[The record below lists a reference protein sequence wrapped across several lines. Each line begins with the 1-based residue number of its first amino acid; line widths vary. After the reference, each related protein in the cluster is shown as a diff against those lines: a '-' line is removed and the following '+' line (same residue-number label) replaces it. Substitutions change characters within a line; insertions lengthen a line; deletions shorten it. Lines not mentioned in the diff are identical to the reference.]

1 MPITV
6 TRGAKASSV
15 IVVPR
20 NVRRDG
26 VDEECCKQNIKYLKW
41 TGSKGKGLH
50 VSQIKANVVLIDY
63 IPNKQDEN
71 SNCLLCPK
79 EKCLGGRAD
88 AIDHY
93 KRVHISRLIQIAN
106 INILMC

>member
-26 VDEECCKQNIKYLKW
+26 VDEECHKQNIK
-41 TGSKGKGLH
+41 
-50 VSQIKANVVLIDY
+50 VDR
-63 IPNKQDEN
+63 KQRERITCKSDQ
-71 SNCLLCPK
+71 S
-79 EKCLGGRAD
+79 
-88 AIDHY
+88 
-93 KRVHISRLIQIAN
+93 
-106 INILMC
+106 

>member
-26 VDEECCKQNIKYLKW
+26 VDKECRKQNNINLKW

-50 VSQIKANVVLIDY
+50 VSQCKRMPLVRLGLTFFSMLSVTSSAALYKIT
-63 IPNKQDEN
+63 
-71 SNCLLCPK
+71 LLFGF
-79 EKCLGGRAD
+79 GG
-88 AIDHY
+88 
-93 KRVHISRLIQIAN
+93 SRKLKGA
-106 INILMC
+106 

>member
-6 TRGAKASSV
+6 TRGAKSSSV

-26 VDEECCKQNIKYLKW
+26 VDEECRKQNIKYLKW

-50 VSQIKANVVLIDY
+50 ISQIKANIVLIDY

-71 SNCLLCPK
+71 SDCYCARKKN
-79 EKCLGGRAD
+79 
-88 AIDHY
+88 
-93 KRVHISRLIQIAN
+93 V
-106 INILMC
+106 

>member
-6 TRGAKASSV
+6 TRGAKASSI

-26 VDEECCKQNIKYLKW
+26 VDEECHKQNIKYLKW

-50 VSQIKANVVLIDY
+50 VS
-63 IPNKQDEN
+63 
-71 SNCLLCPK
+71 
-79 EKCLGGRAD
+79 
-88 AIDHY
+88 
-93 KRVHISRLIQIAN
+93 
-106 INILMC
+106 